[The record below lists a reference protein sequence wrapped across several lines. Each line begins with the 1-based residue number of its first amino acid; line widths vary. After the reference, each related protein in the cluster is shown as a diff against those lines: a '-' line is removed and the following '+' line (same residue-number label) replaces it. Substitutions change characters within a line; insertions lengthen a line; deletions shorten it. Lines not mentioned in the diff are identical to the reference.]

1 MEHRQKN
8 RRSTIIVVVFSAAVV
23 AVLGIYLWK
32 KLSPVLPTRVNG
44 KPATSQAQVQA
55 VPEGTGPTYLKLGE
69 TYEDKYSRMK
79 YTAISFSEVKKLPDN
94 LEKEKLADDVKERT
108 GSDCRLFLAEA
119 EVENTTGTDREV
131 GIDEVCNPEMIN
143 HVSEPLYADKAPWD
157 SLVYLSAA
165 ENPNTSDAY
174 TRFTVKAGEKKKIR
188 IYYSIK
194 KTSLEP
200 FIRSGDTQLYLELGG
215 RGSSTVD
222 GAVLVKVDALQ
233 IKTPDM
239 GVPKIYQLGKTCEAA
254 GLRYTLN
261 SVAEA
266 SKLPPDAG
274 KSTGRGL
281 GQTYGY
287 NGKYI
292 CVTMTVENPGA
303 SEVEKRFNVQ
313 PADLSIIRDAA
324 TKPVGLIGQFAA
336 YFTNHTRETEKVSG
350 TDNDRMLTYRFHAGG
365 RETIRIYYEMKSD
378 DQKAQKRLADALGG
392 KNRKLYLEVGKKL
405 EKKYVEAPIP
415 WSERTL
421 FEVSRIDKETK

>member
-23 AVLGIYLWK
+23 AVFGIYLWK

-79 YTAISFSEVKKLPDN
+79 YTALSFSEVKKLPDN
-94 LEKEKLADDVKERT
+94 LEKEKLADDVKECT

-131 GIDEVCNPEMIN
+131 RIDGVCNPEMIS
-143 HVSEPLYADKAPWD
+143 HVSEPLYVEQNPDFNT
-157 SLVYLSAA
+157 VYFSAA

-188 IYYSIK
+188 IYYSLK
-194 KTSLEP
+194 KTSLES
-200 FIRSGDTQLYLELGG
+200 FTRSGDTQLYLELDD

-233 IKTPDM
+233 IKTPDT
-239 GVPKIYQLGKTCEAA
+239 GIPKIYQLGKTCEAA

-274 KSTGRGL
+274 NSTGWGL
-281 GQTYGY
+281 GRTYGY
-287 NGKYI
+287 NGKYV
-292 CVTMTVENPGA
+292 CVTMTVENPGV

-313 PADLSIIRDAA
+313 LADLLIIRDAA
-324 TKPVGLIGQFAA
+324 TKPVYLRGQFAA

-350 TDNDRMLTYRFHAGG
+350 TDYDRMLTYRFHAGG
-365 RETIRIYYEMKSD
+365 RETIRIYYEMES
-378 DQKAQKRLADALGG
+378 DQKTRERLTDALGG
-392 KNRKLYLEVGKKL
+392 KNRKLYLEVGKDM
-405 EKKYVEAPIP
+405 EKGFDKTPMP

-421 FEVSRIDKETK
+421 FEVNRIDKETK